1 MFIKQ
6 RICHPSMVEEK
17 TGKQFPL
24 ASNENLLAMEIF
36 DRVTTPL
43 ALNKS
48 LMYIEIIVK
57 YKSSIFKK
65 ALSL

>member
-1 MFIKQ
+1 
-6 RICHPSMVEEK
+6 MVEEEK

>member
-1 MFIKQ
+1 MI
-6 RICHPSMVEEK
+6 EEK